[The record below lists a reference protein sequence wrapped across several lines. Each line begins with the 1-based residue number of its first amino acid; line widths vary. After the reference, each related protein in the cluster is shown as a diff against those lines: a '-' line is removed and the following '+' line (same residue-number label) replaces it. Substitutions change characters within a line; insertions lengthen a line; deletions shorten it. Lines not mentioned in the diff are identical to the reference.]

1 MVKVGH
7 NFGQKIVC
15 PLCKLHEDS
24 QERILDCVVL
34 KLNCKEL
41 YQQKDEKYDHIFSS
55 DMIRVAKISKLFIKC
70 FETREEIMDQMKRQS
85 NQTLSA

>member
-24 QERILDCVVL
+24 QERIIDCVVL

-41 YQQKDEKYDHIFSS
+41 YQQKDEQYDHIFSS
-55 DMIRVAKISKLFIKC
+55 DMIRVCKISKLLIKC
-70 FETREEIMDQMKRQS
+70 FETREEIMDQMKRKS